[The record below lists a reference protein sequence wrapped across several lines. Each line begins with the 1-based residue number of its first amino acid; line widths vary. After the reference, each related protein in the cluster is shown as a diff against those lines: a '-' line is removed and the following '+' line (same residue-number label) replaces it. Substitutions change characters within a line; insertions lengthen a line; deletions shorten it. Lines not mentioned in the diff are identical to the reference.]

1 MAFVGFLGE
10 VAAVA
15 AKHAVLLGSEP
26 PDDAHEPDQCTDALV
41 DGIERCAAAIGPC
54 FLLDDSELLDDI
66 LPHPAD
72 NRVPEDGAAR
82 PREFETGD
90 RGFTAVEEVDPRAIL
105 ALRPVPLREPV
116 RVEGP
121 PVAKTISETCCY
133 RRHHPILPLQPG
145 EHVNWALR
153 SRNRPFRVTNEAA
166 IPLPVVTSGKHSRG
180 GGLVMNS
187 TCES

>member
-54 FLLDDSELLDDI
+54 FLLDDSELLDAI

-72 NRVPEDGAAR
+72 NRVPEDGESR
-82 PREFETGD
+82 PRDFATHA
-90 RGFTAVEEVDPRAIL
+90 RGS
-105 ALRPVPLREPV
+105 
-116 RVEGP
+116 
-121 PVAKTISETCCY
+121 K
-133 RRHHPILPLQPG
+133 
-145 EHVNWALR
+145 
-153 SRNRPFRVTNEAA
+153 AA
-166 IPLPVVTSGKHSRG
+166 ESTQQRG
-180 GGLVMNS
+180 
-187 TCES
+187 TP